1 MGLCPFHSE
10 RSPSFS
16 VSPSKQLF
24 HCFGCGAGGDVISF
38 IMQYEN
44 YSFTEA
50 LTFLAKRIN
59 VELPQIGYEDRQID
73 DEKNIIFEINKTAA
87 KYFYNKL
94 LSKEGEPGLQY
105 FSNRGLSS
113 KDITHFGLGYAG
125 KASKDLYNYLRGLEY
140 KDDILKKS
148 GLINIDERGAR
159 DRFWNRVMF
168 PIIDVHARVIGFGGR
183 VLGDGLPKYVNSPE
197 TLIFD
202 KSRNLYG
209 LNFAKR
215 AKQDFF
221 LICEGYMDVI
231 ALHKSGFEN
240 AVASLGTALTSLHVK
255 LISRYAKKVILTYDS
270 DNAGVNAAKRAIPLL
285 KEEGINIRVLSMTPY
300 KDPDEFIKNLGSEE
314 FQKRIDEAENAFLW
328 EIDIL
333 KRDYNLNDPDERTA
347 FYKET
352 AKKLSEFGEKLER
365 ESYIH
370 AISKRLM
377 IEAKDLSDL
386 VRSFGNTALPKFKRK
401 KKIEDRKAVE
411 DGITKAQG
419 LLLTW
424 IIEETEL
431 FEKIANYI
439 SPEDFSEGFYRD
451 VATKIFKKLKTGDKV
466 FSNIYDDYIDDIEK
480 QKLLSK
486 IFNTTLGTNL
496 SNSEK
501 KKAITES
508 ILKIR
513 QTSLDK
519 KSKTAVSVEEFQK
532 VIEEQASLRKLRVD
546 LDWWRKYEGE
556 EYNE

>member
-1 MGLCPFHSE
+1 
-10 RSPSFS
+10 
-16 VSPSKQLF
+16 
-24 HCFGCGAGGDVISF
+24 
-38 IMQYEN
+38 
-44 YSFTEA
+44 
-50 LTFLAKRIN
+50 
-59 VELPQIGYEDRQID
+59 
-73 DEKNIIFEINKTAA
+73 
-87 KYFYNKL
+87 
-94 LSKEGEPGLQY
+94 
-105 FSNRGLSS
+105 
-113 KDITHFGLGYAG
+113 
-125 KASKDLYNYLRGLEY
+125 
-140 KDDILKKS
+140 
-148 GLINIDERGAR
+148 
-159 DRFWNRVMF
+159 
-168 PIIDVHARVIGFGGR
+168 
-183 VLGDGLPKYVNSPE
+183 
-197 TLIFD
+197 
-202 KSRNLYG
+202 
-209 LNFAKR
+209 
-215 AKQDFF
+215 
-221 LICEGYMDVI
+221 
-231 ALHKSGFEN
+231 
-240 AVASLGTALTSLHVK
+240 
-255 LISRYAKKVILTYDS
+255 
-270 DNAGVNAAKRAIPLL
+270 
-285 KEEGINIRVLSMTPY
+285 MTPY